1 MRSALDLNTR
11 GALYEQARWRA
22 CGRTPTVARPI
33 TLSETIEWAQRIPR
47 SAREAQG
54 YTRIADFARHVKRL
68 RAERAK
74 LRAQQP
80 DPLRREMLNK
90 LERILADRPDLF
102 IAARRAAKCWWR
114 SQMNVWW
121 SQGEPQVHDSVRL
134 IGGRYYAKRDVVV
147 PAPWLLAR
155 LGENGA
161 NIAAR
166 VKQADPR
173 PRILLTPHWV
183 DRVAAGALKCHPSWL
198 SGTEQAVVEA
208 RAKLIRPLQWERRRR
223 KPHPALR
230 IGDIE
235 VGPSSPFADG
245 FVLRLSGQSA
255 HHWPMWPTRAE
266 IVAKVR
272 ETRNLRQ
279 QNERWM
285 AEQEKRNAA
294 LQRIRE
300 RMAPDPDAP
309 DTLGWRGWIWDGSV
323 LISPVQRTA
332 WHDIT
337 LRAEHWEESTVLR
350 GSAGIHARRLPRDWR
365 RADPTATEIGQCTV
379 HGIVERFGRYV
390 LGTEGWRA
398 EWVVIR
404 ELMAPD
410 TETALALMRKYPD
423 VLMHVKEQEACNEDR

>member
-1 MRSALDLNTR
+1 MRSALDVNTR

-22 CGRTPTVARPI
+22 CGFRRAPTGARPT
-33 TLSETIEWAQRIPR
+33 TLSETIEWARRIPR

-54 YTRIADFARHVKRL
+54 YTRMVNFARHVKRL
-68 RAERAK
+68 RAERAR
-74 LRAQQP
+74 LREREP
-80 DPLRREMLNK
+80 DPLRRDILDK
-90 LERILADRPDLF
+90 LDRILADRPDLF

-114 SQMNVWW
+114 PQMNVWW
-121 SQGEPQVHDSVRL
+121 SHGKPQVHDSVRL
-134 IGGRYYAKRDVVV
+134 IRGRYYEKRDVVV

-155 LGENGA
+155 LGEDET
-161 NIAAR
+161 NIAIR
-166 VKQADPR
+166 VQRADPR
-173 PRILLTPHWV
+173 PRILSTPHWI

-198 SGTEQAVVEA
+198 TATEHAVVDA

-223 KPHPALR
+223 KPHPELR

-235 VGPSSPFADG
+235 VGPSSPFADC
-245 FVLRLSGQSA
+245 FSLRLSGKWA
-255 HHWPMWPTRAE
+255 HTWPIWPTRAE

-272 ETRNLRQ
+272 ETRKRWEEQ
-279 QNERWM
+279 Q
-285 AEQEKRNAA
+285 KRHAA
-294 LQRIRE
+294 PQRIRE

-323 LISPVQRTA
+323 LISPLQRTA

-337 LRAEHWEESTVLR
+337 LQAGHWEESTVLR
-350 GSAGIHARRLPRDWR
+350 GTAGIHARRLPRDWR
-365 RADPTATEIGQCTV
+365 RADPAVTEIGRCDI

-423 VLMHVKEQEACNEDR
+423 VRVHVMEQEASNEDR